1 MPQLLRAQFFRMLA
15 FRIFGYFAAGHD
27 YSTDPD
33 AKWMN
38 QLVSNNGSRIIGEY
52 IIIILGLPVWGFIPR
67 IKSLKADVK
76 KLHQHIEM
84 LIQKR
89 EKERKEKKTT
99 PENDDPLK
107 GMLDAKLSRKEMY
120 EHLTTLLS
128 AGHHTT
134 AFFGCYMAY
143 LLASH
148 LPEVQRKVKD
158 EVKAV
163 LGNRT
168 DMQPEDAKKMTYTA
182 NVMKE
187 TLRLYTVIPFVNRT
201 SVKDVK
207 LRDSDVVIPGGTT
220 CLVPLCLMNRDG
232 VDRGRHH
239 VRFVDAE
246 GHVQEG

>member
-1 MPQLLRAQFFRMLA
+1 
-15 FRIFGYFAAGHD
+15 
-27 YSTDPD
+27 
-33 AKWMN
+33 
-38 QLVSNNGSRIIGEY
+38 
-52 IIIILGLPVWGFIPR
+52 
-67 IKSLKADVK
+67 
-76 KLHQHIEM
+76 
-84 LIQKR
+84 
-89 EKERKEKKTT
+89 
-99 PENDDPLK
+99 
-107 GMLDAKLSRKEMY
+107 MLDAKLSRKEMY

-168 DMQPEDAKKMTYTA
+168 DMQPEDGKKMTYTA

-207 LRDSDVVIPGGTT
+207 LRGSDVVISGGTT